1 MKLSRYIPL
10 VIVCIAIAA
19 ALYLQSQPGDG
30 IWRFNF
36 SPDSVP
42 HVESFK
48 TITADSDYNNWRGY
62 GWLDADGPLESG
74 KWPGDKQDTWES
86 RSKLNVVTRRG
97 PDDLARYDEV
107 RDKVIDLILQLYEL

>member
-1 MKLSRYIPL
+1 MEKNNL
-10 VIVCIAIAA
+10 AT
-19 ALYLQSQPGDG
+19 
-30 IWRFNF
+30 
-36 SPDSVP
+36 
-42 HVESFK
+42 ES
-48 TITADSDYNNWRGY
+48 TDYSSWRGC